1 MRSVRR
7 FLVSAAL
14 ARLARKER
22 GVSERSVTGYLP
34 TQTERQ
40 QAVEISQQASTLVL
54 ITREGQDAPEEER
67 FDVPRR
73 HAEALLDACAARIGF
88 ERTRLDAAGRMVQLT
103 KILSSQPV
111 DVVDVEFAEGEDAAR
126 FWPPAWFGPEVT
138 DDAAWKDR
146 AIAMEG
152 QPNKP
157 APQAND
163 AALNAMLD
171 DLEGIG
177 PLQRFGGGRE
187 PTERRPA
194 QPERGQ
200 TQAERAQA
208 ERAQA
213 ERAQA
218 ERPAEPPPRERGA
231 GRDPRAG
238 NVVAAPFVS
247 RAAEA

>member
-1 MRSVRR
+1 M
-7 FLVSAAL
+7 
-14 ARLARKER
+14 
-22 GVSERSVTGYLP
+22 SERSVTGYLP

-138 DDAAWKDR
+138 DDAAWTDR

-163 AALNAMLD
+163 AALNAILD

-187 PTERRPA
+187 PMERRPA
-194 QPERGQ
+194 QPERAQ
-200 TQAERAQA
+200 AAERTQPERGHAAERAQSAERAQA
-208 ERAQA
+208 QQA
-213 ERAQA
+213 A
-218 ERPAEPPPRERGA
+218 ERPAEPPPRERGP